1 MTILDKRGTVTL
13 EELMVSSLA
22 TADALAKVMIDKG
35 LITQEEFMK
44 KLSAE
49 RAAYQELVQKIQLN
63 RQ

>member
-1 MTILDKRGTVTL
+1 MAILDKRGAATL

-49 RAAYQELVQKIQLN
+49 RAAYQKLVQKIQLN